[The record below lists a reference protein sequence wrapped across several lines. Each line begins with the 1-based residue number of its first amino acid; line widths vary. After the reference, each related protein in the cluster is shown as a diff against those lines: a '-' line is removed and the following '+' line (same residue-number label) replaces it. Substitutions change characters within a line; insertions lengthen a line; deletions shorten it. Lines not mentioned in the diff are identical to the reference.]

1 MELLPR
7 NQKIRQ
13 HVAKRSPRQE
23 TDLRAME
30 FAAVSA
36 KQATKDR
43 NMDAGDLKAPKT
55 SLDGTA
61 LDELV
66 AMLML
71 PKSPKRI
78 ECYDISHT
86 QGEVA
91 VGSSVVFID
100 GKPSPKLY
108 RKFNIKTVEGIDD
121 YASLKEV
128 LSR

>member
-1 MELLPR
+1 
-7 NQKIRQ
+7 
-13 HVAKRSPRQE
+13 
-23 TDLRAME
+23 ME